1 MLWATVRALAALR
14 PARSDR
20 TDRRV
25 HHKWSQWT
33 LADRHVRLALAWW
46 VTSADRGHTV
56 ANQRPTAAAHT
67 ISRRTEIRAV
77 SPQRN
82 ITSYSIHLL
91 SNIISHNPFLSIA
104 LSIAG
109 YSPHPGY
116 GMVVQSDY
124 PPAGYHGYGPA
135 AYQCSN
141 PYATAVGPGG
151 YPTPVSGGYS
161 PSPAT
166 CYSMPP
172 PQHIP
177 QHDKTK
183 DG

>member
-1 MLWATVRALAALR
+1 M
-14 PARSDR
+14 
-20 TDRRV
+20 
-25 HHKWSQWT
+25 
-33 LADRHVRLALAWW
+33 
-46 VTSADRGHTV
+46 
-56 ANQRPTAAAHT
+56 
-67 ISRRTEIRAV
+67 
-77 SPQRN
+77 
-82 ITSYSIHLL
+82 
-91 SNIISHNPFLSIA
+91 IIYIYHPI
-104 LSIAG
+104 G

-124 PPAGYHGYGPA
+124 PPTGYHGYGPS

-161 PSPAT
+161 TSPAS

-177 QHDKTK
+177 QHDKSK
-183 DG
+183 DRYNKCHS